1 MLRMT
6 SVAQIKRSRGV
17 FLLTFMV
24 PAFLCLVCYGQ
35 LEASAGQVGTDDFYA
50 YYTKRNSSDSWQAH
64 SRTGKYAD
72 IVVRLGA
79 VGEMVFWRGSSYL
92 PCWETEKGKW
102 YFDEIVHRKGD
113 GGGRM
118 PDKINRYSYSRII
131 KRGPEKVVIHW
142 RYMSD
147 FSNVGF
153 DGVVDEYYTI
163 TPNGQVTRKI
173 RRGTPRIDRWNDPAN
188 VTTQTLKLTSD
199 GIEVLS
205 VQGPTKPALVSEPVG
220 GSPVKTKVAGTP
232 AAYWKFDEGLGP
244 NHNVTAE
251 ELSGERCEI
260 SGHKTLWKKGISGTA
275 LEFDGYYSAV
285 TLPPGK
291 ALRIKDGLTVEA
303 WIALGAYPFYWA
315 PVVHQSVWDKSG
327 YYLGID
333 QDGRCGFHVSV
344 DGKWE
349 SVVCSERLDLFRWYH
364 IAAAFDKRSGKMTI
378 YVDGA
383 EKSSKDISK
392 NNIKQADEQDLMI
405 GLNSQKMPP
414 IAGRIRKGKW
424 PSLFGI
430 DGLIDEVRIYNVALG
445 SADVSQSYTNF
456 KPGRAL
462 RDNPDMDERHFP
474 ANSENRPAEKF
485 GAEYTKL
492 KYYETWDNMWR
503 VSEHPDVVV
512 KFDEL
517 PVRMAFWRGLSHGI
531 GLVTEN
537 GKWVG
542 DQSSENYKEIGA
554 DAAEGC
560 CEFMSDKQCRHA
572 HVRIIENTDA
582 RVVVHWRY
590 GMVDS
595 RYIFPDLDKKT
606 GWGDWADEYWTIYP
620 DGVGVRHLER
630 GWIWADSWV
639 ETMFYSEPGTKPED
653 NVQLEAYTLVNL
665 AGESRTY
672 SWADGSPECDLANP
686 IISMVNSKSHYR
698 PFNVYPTG
706 SSVKTFGGHSRNSH
720 FHWWNHFPVSQ
731 IISDGRGARAAD
743 RAAHSSLVWGTPSTN
758 YLMYGLTNK
767 PAVSLINLAKSW
779 NMPAS
784 IVNAAGC
791 SSEGYIK
798 EQRAYV
804 LTKNA
809 LNITFKLFATDDR
822 PAVNPCFV
830 IKNWGSNPA
839 VSLKINGKIIKPGPD
854 FRQGVVRDT
863 DGTQTMVIW
872 VKDEITEDV
881 RIAIEPNKDVDFVR

>member
-1 MLRMT
+1 MCRK
-6 SVAQIKRSRGV
+6 I
-17 FLLTFMV
+17 LLT
-24 PAFLCLVCYGQ
+24 LV
-35 LEASAGQVGTDDFYA
+35 LVTVLASVSDGASDFYA
-50 YYTKRNSSDSWQAH
+50 YHAKLNSGENWQAH

-72 IVVRLGA
+72 VVVRLGGD
-79 VGEMVFWRGSSYL
+79 GEMVFWRGSSYL
-92 PCWETEKGKW
+92 PYWETEKGKW
-102 YFDEIVHRKGD
+102 YFDEIVSRKGD
-113 GGGRM
+113 GTGRM
-118 PDKINRYSYSRII
+118 PDRINRYSYARII
-131 KRGPEKVVIHW
+131 EMGPEKVVIHW
-142 RYMSD
+142 RYMPD
-147 FSNVGF
+147 FLNVGF

-173 RRGTPRIDRWNDPAN
+173 RQGTVKIDQWNDSAN

-199 GIEVLS
+199 GIVVVSL
-205 VQGPTKPALVSEPVG
+205 QGPTKPELVGEAVS
-220 GSPVKTKVAGTP
+220 GSPVKSGVVGSP
-232 AAYWKFDEGLGP
+232 AAYWRFDEGLGP
-244 NHNVTAE
+244 NHDITQE
-251 ELSGERCEI
+251 ELSGEDCVI
-260 SGHKTLWKKGISGTA
+260 SGHKTLWKKGISGTSI
-275 LEFDGYYSAV
+275 EFDGYYSAV
-285 TLPPGK
+285 TLPFDK
-291 ALRIKDGLTVEA
+291 APRIKDGLTLEA
-303 WIALGAYPFYWA
+303 WVALGAYPFDWA

-327 YYLGID
+327 YYLGVD
-333 QDGRCGFHVSV
+333 RDGRVGFHISI

-349 SVVCSERLDLFRWYH
+349 SVVCSDRFDLFRWYH
-364 IAAAFDKRSGKMTI
+364 VAAAFDKRSGKIVI

-383 EKSSKDISK
+383 QKSLKDVSK
-392 NNIKQADEQDLMI
+392 NNISLAGDEDLMI

-430 DGLIDEVRIYNVALG
+430 DGLIDEVRIYNVALS
-445 SADVSQSYTNF
+445 SADVSRSYDSFN
-456 KPGRAL
+456 PDRAL

-474 ANSENRPAEKF
+474 ANPQNEPAEKF
-485 GAEYTKL
+485 GAEYTRL

-517 PVRMAFWRGLSHGI
+517 PVRFAFWRGLSHGI

-542 DQSSENYKEIGA
+542 DQSSENYKELGA

-595 RYIFPDLDKKT
+595 RYVFPDLDKET

-653 NVQLEAYTLVNL
+653 NVQLEAYTLVNM
-665 AGESRTY
+665 AGESKTY
-672 SWADGSPECDLANP
+672 SWEDGSPECDLADP
-686 IISMVNSKSHYR
+686 IISMVNSKSSYK
-698 PFNVYPTG
+698 PFNIYPTG
-706 SSVKTFGGHSRNSH
+706 SGVKTFGGHSRNSH

-731 IISDGRGARAAD
+731 ITSDGRGARAAD

-784 IVNAAGC
+784 ISEAAGC
-791 SSEGYIK
+791 MSQGYVPQ
-798 EQRAYV
+798 QRAYI
-804 LTKNA
+804 LTKTSA
-809 LNITFKLFATDDR
+809 SMSFRLLASEGR
-822 PAVNPCFV
+822 PVVNPCFV
-830 IKNWGSNPA
+830 IKNWGGNRSA
-839 VSLKINGKIIKPGPD
+839 GVKIGGRPLSKGPD
-854 FRQGVVRDT
+854 FRQGIVRDT

-872 VKDEITEDV
+872 VKSEIIEDV
-881 RIAIEPNKDVDFVR
+881 RIAIEPIVK

>member
-1 MLRMT
+1 MSKAIIT
-6 SVAQIKRSRGV
+6 SLII
-17 FLLTFMV
+17 LLCICST
-24 PAFLCLVCYGQ
+24 GW
-35 LEASAGQVGTDDFYA
+35 SDDLSA
-50 YYTKRNSSDSWQAH
+50 YYTRINSGESWETH

-72 IVVRLGA
+72 VVVRLGA
-79 VGEMVFWRGSSYL
+79 DGEMVFWRGSSYL
-92 PCWETEKGKW
+92 PYWKTEKGKW
-102 YFDEIVHRKGD
+102 QFDEIVPRKGD
-113 GGGRM
+113 GSGIM
-118 PDKINRYSYSRII
+118 PDKINRYSYARII
-131 KRGPEKVVIHW
+131 ESSPDKAIVHW
-142 RYMSD
+142 RYMPD
-147 FSNVGF
+147 FFNVGF

-173 RRGTPRIDRWNDPAN
+173 RRGTPKIDQWNDPAN
-188 VTTQTLKLTSD
+188 VTTQTLNLTSD
-199 GIEVLS
+199 GIVVVS
-205 VQGPTKPALVSEPVG
+205 VQEPTKPELVGKAVS
-220 GSPVKTKVAGTP
+220 GSPLKKDVAGSP
-232 AAYWKFDEGLGP
+232 AAYWKFDEGLGS
-244 NHNVTAE
+244 NHDVTAE
-251 ELSGERCEI
+251 ELSGEKCEI

-275 LEFDGYYSAV
+275 LEFDGYYSAI
-285 TLPPGK
+285 TLPSGK
-291 ALRIKDGLTVEA
+291 APRIKDGLTAEA
-303 WIALGAYPFYWA
+303 WIALGAYPFDWA

-349 SVVCSERLDLFRWYH
+349 SVVCSDRLDLFRWYH
-364 IAAAFDKRSGKMTI
+364 IAAAFDKKSGKIVI
-378 YVDGA
+378 YADGA
-383 EKSSKDISK
+383 QKSSKDVSK
-392 NNIKQADEQDLMI
+392 NNISPAGDEDLMI

-445 SADVSQSYTNF
+445 PADVSRSYDSF
-456 KPGRAL
+456 KPDLAL

-474 ANSENRPAEKF
+474 ANPKNMPAVKF

-512 KFDEL
+512 KFDQL

-595 RYIFPDLDKKT
+595 RYIFPDMDKET

-620 DGVGVRHLER
+620 DGVAVRHLER

-639 ETMFYSEPGTKPED
+639 ETMFYSEPGTKPDD
-653 NVQLEAYTLVNL
+653 NVELEAYTLVNM
-665 AGESRTY
+665 AGESKAY
-672 SWADGSPECDLANP
+672 SWEDGSPKCDLPNP
-686 IISMVNSKSHYR
+686 IISMVNSKSDYK
-698 PFNVYPTG
+698 PFNIYPTG
-706 SSVKTFGGHSRNSH
+706 SSVETFGGNSRGSH

-731 IISDGRGARAAD
+731 ITSDGRGSRAAD
-743 RAAHSSLVWGTPSTN
+743 RAAHSSLVWGNPSTN

-767 PAVSLINLAKSW
+767 PAASLINLAKSW
-779 NMPAS
+779 NTPAS
-784 IVNAAGC
+784 ISDAAGC
-791 SSEGYIK
+791 SNEGYKKEERAYILTKTSASLSFRLLASEG
-798 EQRAYV
+798 
-804 LTKNA
+804 
-809 LNITFKLFATDDR
+809 R
-822 PAVNPCFV
+822 PVVNPCFV
-830 IKNWGSNPA
+830 TKNWGSNHSA
-839 VSLKINGKIIKPGPD
+839 SVKIGGRSLSKGPD
-854 FRQGVVRDT
+854 FRRGIVRDT

-872 VKDEITEDV
+872 IKREITEDA
-881 RIAIEPNKDVDFVR
+881 RIAIEPIED